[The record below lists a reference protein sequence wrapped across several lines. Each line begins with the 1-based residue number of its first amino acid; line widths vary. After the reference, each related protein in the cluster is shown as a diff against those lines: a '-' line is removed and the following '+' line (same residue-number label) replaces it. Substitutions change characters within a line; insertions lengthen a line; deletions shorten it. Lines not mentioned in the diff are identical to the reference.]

1 MSAVPMAHAWMMPG
15 RDHALVGVR
24 EETAMS
30 TTRRNLVLA
39 RVGDRSLHRHWLIDG
54 GERSWDLQL
63 NAYGNGAAQLE
74 DQDLPTVID
83 HGTKLDSIARH
94 LRAHPQLLEQYDYV
108 LLPDDDLLM
117 SAGDIDRVFAIMRE
131 HDLTVAQPS
140 LTIDSFIDYAIF
152 LHCPQF
158 KLRYTN
164 YLEGMAC
171 CFKASYLRELLPLFE
186 RYVSGWGIS
195 HVWTLLMP
203 DPAYRAAIID
213 EVPMT
218 HTRKHHSGPLYRQ
231 FAARGVDPYAEMR
244 QLMAS
249 YSNTPTQMVIYGG
262 VLADGR
268 RTGAMAAQLRNA
280 LHLLRVAR
288 RSGIQRKAL
297 RKGLRLLAQVVS
309 HARYRPARLRPV
321 AE

>member
-1 MSAVPMAHAWMMPG
+1 
-15 RDHALVGVR
+15 
-24 EETAMS
+24 MS
-30 TTRRNLVLA
+30 TTAAAVPRRNLVLG
-39 RVGDRSLHRHWLIDG
+39 RVGGNSLHRRWLDG
-54 GERSWDLQL
+54 DGDGSRRSWDLQL
-63 NAYGNGAAQLE
+63 NAYGTSAGQVE
-74 DQDLPTVID
+74 DQDLPTVVD
-83 HGTKLDSIARH
+83 QGTKLDSIARH
-94 LRAHPQLLEQYDYV
+94 FRARPELLERYDYV

-117 SAGDIDRVFAIMRE
+117 SVHGINRLFEIMRE
-131 HDLTVAQPS
+131 HDLTMAQPS
-140 LTIDSFIDYAIF
+140 LTPDSYIDYAIF

-218 HTRKHHSGPLYRQ
+218 HTRQHHSGPLYRQ
-231 FAARGVDPYAEMR
+231 FAATGVDPYQEMR
-244 QLMAS
+244 ELMDA
-249 YSNTPTQMVIYGG
+249 YVNTPRQMVLYGG

-268 RTGAMAAQLRNA
+268 RSGAVATPLRNG
-280 LHLLRVAR
+280 LSLLAAAPASRIRA
-288 RSGIQRKAL
+288 KAL
-297 RKGLRLLAQVVS
+297 RKGLRLLTQAWSQR
-309 HARYRPARLRPV
+309 RYRPAALQPTRT
-321 AE
+321 